1 MEIDTATVD
10 SEIERKFK
18 ATFQGLILAT
28 KQRAPHIL
36 FSSDFDLI
44 AMELDMAKLG
54 IVEA

>member
-36 FSSDFDLI
+36 FSSDFDPI